1 MSFWTMLL
9 DGFSQQLQSSL
20 AYFDR
25 VLGLSAAFKH

>member
-1 MSFWTMLL
+1 MSFWAMLL
-9 DGFSQQLQSSL
+9 DRFRRQLQSTL